1 MSQKIELEAELRTDV
16 GKGASRRLRRLADRV
31 PSIMY
36 GGDQDSIAL
45 TLHYNELAKAMQQES
60 FFSQII
66 NIKTNGKAEQ
76 VVVRDL
82 QRHPATD
89 RVQHIDFLRI
99 RADRALQVQVPI
111 HFINEEECVG
121 VRTEGGAISH
131 MVTDVEISCLPGDL
145 PGFLEVDMAEV
156 PLGTA
161 LHLSDII
168 VPEGVTILV
177 LAQEEPKDA
186 QIATVLVPRENIEEE
201 PELEALEGEEGEEGE
216 GEEGVEG
223 AGEEGGEGDAGSAE
237 RGEGSSDDE
246 T

>member
-16 GKGASRRLRRLADRV
+16 GKGASRRLRRLADKV

-45 TLHYNELAKAMQQES
+45 TLRYNELAKAMQEES

-66 NIKTNGKAEQ
+66 SIKTNGKSQQ

-82 QRHPATD
+82 QRHPASD

-131 MVTDVEISCLPGDL
+131 MITDVEISCLPGDL
-145 PGFLEVDMAEV
+145 PSFLEVDMLEV
-156 PLGTA
+156 TLGTA
-161 LHLSDII
+161 LHVSDII
-168 VPEGVTILV
+168 VPEGVTIV
-177 LAQEEPKDA
+177 ALAQEEPNDA

-216 GEEGVEG
+216 AVEGEE
-223 AGEEGGEGDAGSAE
+223 AAEEGGEGDEDSAE
-237 RGEGSSDDE
+237 QGKGSRDDE

>member
-16 GKGASRRLRRLADRV
+16 GKGASRRLRRLADKV

-36 GGDQDSIAL
+36 GGEQDAIAL
-45 TLHYNELAKAMQQES
+45 TLQYNALAKAMQQES

-66 NIKTNGKAEQ
+66 NIKTNGKAQQ

-82 QRHPATD
+82 QRHPATE

-145 PGFLEVDMAEV
+145 PSFLEVDMLDV
-156 PLGTA
+156 VLGTA
-161 LHLSDII
+161 LHLSDIV
-168 VPEGVTILV
+168 VPDGVTIV
-177 LAQEEPKDA
+177 ALAQEEPNDA
-186 QIATVLVPRENIEEE
+186 QIATVLVPREIIEEE
-201 PELEALEGEEGEEGE
+201 PELEALEGEAGEEGEEGEEGE
-216 GEEGVEG
+216 GEE
-223 AGEEGGEGDAGSAE
+223 AGDAEGEGDKGS
-237 RGEGSSDDE
+237 GEGSSDE
-246 T
+246 AT

>member
-1 MSQKIELEAELRTDV
+1 MSQEIELEAELRTDV
-16 GKGASRRLRRLADRV
+16 GKGASRRLRRLADKV

-36 GGDQDSIAL
+36 GGEQDAIAL
-45 TLHYNELAKAMQQES
+45 TLQYNALAKAMQQES

-66 NIKTNGKAEQ
+66 NIKTNGKAQQ

-82 QRHPATD
+82 QRHPATE

-145 PGFLEVDMAEV
+145 PSFLEVDMLDV
-156 PLGTA
+156 VLGTA

-168 VPEGVTILV
+168 VPEGVTIV
-177 LAQEEPKDA
+177 ALAQEEPNDA
-186 QIATVLVPRENIEEE
+186 QIATVLVPREIIEEE
-201 PELEALEGEEGEEGE
+201 PELEALEGEAGEEGEEGE
-216 GEEGVEG
+216 GEE
-223 AGEEGGEGDAGSAE
+223 AGDAEGEGDKGS
-237 RGEGSSDDE
+237 GEGSSDDA